1 MKTIDINKII
11 SDAKSNNVDIA
22 RAAIFK
28 ISSLGIVD
36 AKPLLK
42 ELLYITN
49 QWVRDAAAISLGD
62 LKANEVVP
70 EIMDLINNPNNKEN
84 NGSLIYALRKLE
96 VKDFFLDFIKL
107 LTSHLESRDLAL
119 DIIEANLYKVS
130 TDIQKQALIDSKKDR
145 ENISKK
151 IRVADMEDKEDIKNT
166 IQYIDY
172 AIYLLEGK
180 KGYIKKP
187 SIFDFLIEKQDFK
200 FYKFNLNKK
209 IKRIRTF
216 KIKNYCKSKK

>member
-42 ELLYITN
+42 ELLYSTN

-84 NGSLIYALRKLE
+84 NGSLIYALRNLE

-130 TDIQKQALIDSKKDR
+130 TDIQKQALIDCKKDR

-151 IRVADMEDKEDIKNT
+151 LRVADMEDKEDIKNT

-172 AIYLLEGK
+172 AIYLLEGE
-180 KGYIKKP
+180 KGYIKRP

>member
-42 ELLYITN
+42 ELLYSTN

-84 NGSLIYALRKLE
+84 NGSLIYALRNLE

-107 LTSHLESRDLAL
+107 LSSHLESRDLAL

-130 TDIQKQALIDSKKDR
+130 TDIQKQALIDCKKDR
-145 ENISKK
+145 KNISKK
-151 IRVADMEDKEDIKNT
+151 LRVADMEDKEDIKNT
-166 IQYIDY
+166 IQYIDF

-180 KGYIKKP
+180 KGYVKRP

-200 FYKFNLNKK
+200 FYKFNLRKK
-209 IKRIRTF
+209 LKQ
-216 KIKNYCKSKK
+216 

>member
-42 ELLYITN
+42 ELLYSTN
-49 QWVRDAAAISLGD
+49 QWVRDAAAICLGD

-84 NGSLIYALRKLE
+84 NDSLIYALRNLD

-107 LTSHLESRDLAL
+107 LSSHLESRDLAL

-130 TDIQKQALIDSKKDR
+130 TDIQKQALIDCKKDR

-151 IRVADMEDKEDIKNT
+151 LRVADMEDKEDIKNT

-172 AIYLLEGK
+172 AIYLLEGE
-180 KGYIKKP
+180 KGYIKRP